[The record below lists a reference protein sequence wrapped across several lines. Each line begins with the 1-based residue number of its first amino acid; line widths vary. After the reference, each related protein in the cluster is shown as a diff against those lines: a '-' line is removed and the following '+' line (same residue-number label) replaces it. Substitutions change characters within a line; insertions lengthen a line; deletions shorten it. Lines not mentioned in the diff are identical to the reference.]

1 MAVNGSLPRI
11 VGADVEKE
19 SGAEEG
25 GVEQAYLGIGPRR
38 QAGGSVPELTERKY
52 PA

>member
-25 GVEQAYLGIGPRR
+25 ASSRLTSASAP
-38 QAGGSVPELTERKY
+38 GGGRVDQSGN
-52 PA
+52 

>member
-25 GVEQAYLGIGPRR
+25 GVGP
-38 QAGGSVPELTERKY
+38 GGGRVDQSGN
-52 PA
+52 